1 MRYNRIA
8 NSCPPSDA
16 VQYVLERAENLED
29 IVQAL
34 LLREMV
40 RRGEIDLCL
49 AAYDWFLGN
58 CETPVIPQFYN
69 AALSACGSHFQHVGK
84 AKEVLEDCLA
94 VGVKPSVLSYN
105 MVLAACSH
113 SGQWESAFTIFDQ

>member
-1 MRYNRIA
+1 
-8 NSCPPSDA
+8 
-16 VQYVLERAENLED
+16 VGV
-29 IVQAL
+29 
-34 LLREMV
+34 
-40 RRGEIDLCL
+40 GEIDLCL

-69 AALSACGSHFQHVGK
+69 AALTACGSHFQHVGK

-94 VGVKPSVLSYN
+94 VGVEPSALSYN

-113 SGQWESAFTIFDQ
+113 SGQWEAAFSIFERCVSSSVAPPLLRLVSLLLFRTITAPSLRNIR